1 MQTLGIDLAAGVR
14 DTATCTVD
22 WGKKSARV
30 ETIVIGREDAG
41 ATEDAGLLTAIAAAD
56 RTGIDVPFGWPAA
69 FVTAVT
75 RHDKGKRWQ
84 DEKRDALRFRE
95 TDRDLRE
102 RIVEVQPL
110 SVSTEKLGVTALRAA
125 ALLDELTRRGVNVD
139 RAGLKGTVAEV
150 YPAAALCRWI
160 GHRCQYKGRAPRDDR
175 SELLSQLLAGLG
187 EGFEM
192 DVELRAQCAAS
203 DHAFD
208 AFVCALVAR
217 AVERGKTD
225 LPRKRQR
232 EIARREG
239 WIHVPAE
246 GSLPAL
252 S

>member
-1 MQTLGIDLAAGVR
+1 MQTLGIDLSAGVR
-14 DTATCTVD
+14 DTAVCTVS
-22 WGKKSARV
+22 WGKKGARV
-30 ETIVIGREDAG
+30 EAVVTGRESPDA
-41 ATEDAGLLTAIAAAD
+41 ADDAGLVTAMAAAD
-56 RTGIDVPFGWPAA
+56 RTGIDVPFGWPSA

-84 DEKRDALRFRE
+84 DEDRDALRFRE
-95 TDRDLRE
+95 TDRDVRE
-102 RIVEVQPL
+102 RVVPIQPL

-125 ALLDELTRRGVNVD
+125 ALLGELSRRGVAVD
-139 RAGLKGTVAEV
+139 RSGMNGSIAEV

-160 GHRCQYKGRAPRDDR
+160 GRRCLYKGRAPRDDR
-175 SELLSQLLAGLG
+175 SELLSELLAGLG
-187 EGFEM
+187 ETFAM

-208 AFVCALVAR
+208 AFVSALVAR

-225 LPRKRQR
+225 RPRKRQR
-232 EIARREG
+232 ELARREG

-246 GSLPAL
+246 GSLASL

>member
-14 DTATCTVD
+14 DTATCTVE
-22 WGKKSARV
+22 WGKKGARV
-30 ETIVIGREDAG
+30 DAVVTGRERSDA
-41 ATEDAGLLTAIAAAD
+41 TDDAGLLTAIAAAD
-56 RTGIDVPFGWPAA
+56 RTGIDVPFGWPSA
-69 FVTAVT
+69 FVTAVG
-75 RHDKGKRWQ
+75 RHDKGKRWR
-84 DEKRDALRFRE
+84 DEDRDALRFRE

-102 RIVEVQPL
+102 RVVQVQPL

-125 ALLDELTRRGVNVD
+125 ALLDELTRRGVTID
-139 RAGLKGTVAEV
+139 RAGLNGTIAEV

-187 EGFEM
+187 ERFDM
-192 DVELRAQCAAS
+192 DVELRARCAAS
-203 DHAFD
+203 DDAFD

-217 AVERGKTD
+217 AVERGRTD

-232 EIARREG
+232 ELARREG

-246 GSLPAL
+246 GSLSAL